1 MKEIITI
8 GDVSY
13 VVEKVGTGINT
24 ISFTIENP
32 VPEDIEA
39 AFKDV
44 KSLTVGNTDGEVYG
58 EYPDVEYESITIKA
72 TGEIIVTMHILNETE
87 KQIRDLQ
94 TTQAEQDEAIAQML
108 YGGGEE

>member
-1 MKEIITI
+1 MKELIII

-13 VVEKVGTGINT
+13 VVEKVETKVNT
-24 ISFTIENP
+24 ISFTIENLI
-32 VPEDIEA
+32 PEDIEA

-44 KSLTVGNTDGEVYG
+44 KSLIVGNTDGEVYG
-58 EYPDVEYESITIKA
+58 EYPDVEYESVIITAEGKI
-72 TGEIIVTMHILNETE
+72 TVTMHILTKDE

-94 TTQAEQDEAIAQML
+94 ISQAEQDEAIAQML